1 MLLILAQSS
10 NKLEASMSLPG
21 MQKKKK
27 KLMRKEKNLKE
38 KKSEL
43 HNKTDK
49 N

>member
-27 KLMRKEKNLKE
+27 LMRKEKNLKE